1 MPRTLAALALAALA
15 TTACTDQLAPA
26 AHATTPVRFAM
37 SLDARAFLPGS
48 TVDVEVWNAA
58 ALAARAHSGDCMIGH
73 SAAGEEIICPPG
85 VTYQPPPEPE
95 RIRFTVDEL
104 AHGFAIAAL
113 SIGRGEAYEISIGG
127 RAADGCNHAG
137 ANARGVAD
145 RDEITL
151 TDLDVYSTTMACR
164 SGS

>member
-15 TTACTDQLAPA
+15 TTACTEPLAPSA
-26 AHATTPVRFAM
+26 QATTPVRFAL
-37 SLDARAFLPGS
+37 SLDAHAFLPGS
-48 TVDVEVWNAA
+48 TVSVEVWNQA
-58 ALAARAHSGDCMIGH
+58 ALAARARSGDCVIGR

-95 RIRFTVDEL
+95 RFTFTVDEL

-113 SIGRGEAYEISIGG
+113 SIGRGEAYEIAIGG

-151 TDLDVYSTTMACR
+151 ADLDVYQTTMACR
-164 SGS
+164 PAG